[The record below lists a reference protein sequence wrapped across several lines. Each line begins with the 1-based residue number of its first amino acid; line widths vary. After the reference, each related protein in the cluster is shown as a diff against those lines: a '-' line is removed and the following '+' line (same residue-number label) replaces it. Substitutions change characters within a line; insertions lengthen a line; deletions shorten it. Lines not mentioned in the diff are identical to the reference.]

1 MSYGNYWEKYPI
13 EDGETYTFGASKICV
28 SDITKRLP
36 DFMLAADMIYSDTPW
51 SLGNIN
57 MFNSKA
63 GREHMAGFAEFYTP
77 LFSHI
82 KRIAPRVCYLEI
94 GKQEL
99 GRFRDMLGGLY
110 GVVQQWEI
118 VYYNKYPCYLLRGGA
133 SAIDFDFIGMDDA
146 ETPRA
151 AVRADDPAV
160 VGDFCT
166 GRGLTGLAA
175 LGEGKR
181 FVGCEMNKRKLAVF
195 IHRARQAGFVF
206 RRE

>member
-36 DFMLAADMIYSDTPW
+36 DFMLDADMIYSDTPW

-57 MFNSKA
+57 MFNTKA
-63 GREHMAGFAEFYTP
+63 GREHMTSFAEFYTP

-82 KRIAPRVCYLEI
+82 KKINPRICYLEI

-99 GRFRDMLGGLY
+99 DRFRDMLGSLY

-133 SAIDFDFIGMDDA
+133 TATEFNFLGIDDA
-146 ETPRA
+146 ETPKAAIRA
-151 AVRADDPAV
+151 ENPAV

-181 FVGCEMNKRKLAVF
+181 FVGCEINKRKLAVF
-195 IHRARQAGFVF
+195 IHRARQAGFIF
-206 RRE
+206 RHV